1 MEQNPKDLI
10 LRSPASPPGAM
21 EPSYPNGSESSGRY
35 RGESSEGEAQGGL
48 IEYWRILRRRKR
60 TVIAVALAGLLVGA
74 LVTLPQAPVYQAR
87 TSLEIQDMNQDFMN
101 MKSVNP
107 VSDSAQYS
115 GLADIQTQ
123 IKILQSETLS
133 GRSIAKLRAGHPDS
147 PGAEGTSLLQNLLN
161 HRKPTWEAALRQ
173 AAGAMKVRAAGQTRI
188 IELLV
193 DSTDPQVAAAFANT
207 MTNEFIE
214 QNMEARWQM
223 SQRTGDW
230 LSRQLDDM
238 RLKLERSEDALQAYA
253 RQTGLMFT
261 SEKNNVSDDKLKQLQ
276 EELSK
281 AQADRMAKQSR
292 YELTRSATPDTL
304 PDVLNDNNLRDVQ
317 TKLTDL
323 RRQEAELSTTYK
335 ADYTKVK
342 RIQAQIASL
351 ETALERERAAILSR
365 IRNEYEEAQH
375 HEELLATAYGSQ
387 AQVVTKDSEK
397 EIQYNILKR
406 EVESNRQLYEAML
419 QRVKESAIAS
429 AMKASNVR
437 VVDAAKTPSRP
448 YKPSLPDNAGLGL
461 LVGGF
466 LGIAFVVMRER
477 ANRTLQQP
485 GDAPFLLN
493 VPELGAIPNARAS
506 SRNRMYYLR
515 NKETPAEASRN
526 SNTLLN
532 ATSDEKPGPRERVEL
547 VTLQRRPS
555 MVAEAFRTV
564 LTSILFSGE
573 NGSRPRVL
581 AITSPG
587 PYEGKTTVTTNLSIA
602 LAEIGR
608 KVLLID
614 ADLRRPR
621 IHEIF
626 RLDNEVGLAS
636 LLREAA
642 MDKAAVDSAVKE
654 TAVPNLFALP
664 SGPSTS
670 AAASLLFSPHMQE
683 LLRRFKGEFDTVLID
698 TPPTLQMPDARVIGR
713 LADAVVLVTRANHTT
728 RDAALAARQ
737 RFGEDQ
743 TRVLGTILNDWDP
756 RLAPNGYYGY
766 YKGYYHLGGYKGYY
780 SKSSS

>member
-1 MEQNPKDLI
+1 
-10 LRSPASPPGAM
+10 M
-21 EPSYPNGSESSGRY
+21 EPAYPNGSESSARY
-35 RGESSEGEAQGGL
+35 PGNPAEDQGGL

-60 TVIAVALAGLLVGA
+60 TVLAVAFAGLLTGA
-74 LVTLPQAPVYQAR
+74 FVTLPETPIYQAR
-87 TSLEIQDMNQDFMN
+87 TSLEIQDLNQDFMN
-101 MKSVNP
+101 MKNVNP
-107 VSDSAQYS
+107 VSESAQYN

-123 IKILQSETLS
+123 IKILQSDTLS
-133 GRSIAKLRAGHPDS
+133 DRTKAKLLVGHSAEPD
-147 PGAEGTSLLQNLLN
+147 PEGSSFLQNLLS
-161 HRKPTWEAALRQ
+161 HRKPSWETELKQ
-173 AAGAMKVRAAGQTRI
+173 AAKSMKVRAAGQTRI

-207 MTNEFIE
+207 ITNEFIE

-261 SEKNNVSDDKLKQLQ
+261 SEKTNVSDDKLKQLQ
-276 EELSK
+276 EELSR
-281 AQADRMAKQSR
+281 AQADRMIKQSR

-304 PDVLNDNNLRDVQ
+304 PDVLSDSNLRDVQ

-342 RIQAQIASL
+342 KIQAQIASL
-351 ETALERERAAILSR
+351 ETALETERAAILSR
-365 IRNEYEEAQH
+365 IRNEYDEAQRR
-375 HEELLATAYGSQ
+375 EKLLAAAYGSQ
-387 AQVVTKDSEK
+387 AEVVTHDSEK

-437 VVDAAKTPSRP
+437 VVDAAKTPGRP

-461 LVGGF
+461 LAGGF

-515 NKETPAEASRN
+515 NKETPAEASRTT
-526 SNTLLN
+526 NTLL
-532 ATSDEKPGPRERVEL
+532 TGTGDEKAGPRERVEL

-636 LLREAA
+636 LLSEAA
-642 MDKAAVDSAVKE
+642 MDNASVDAAVRE

-683 LLRRFKGEFDTVLID
+683 LLKRFKGEFDTVLID

-713 LADAVVLVTRANHTT
+713 LSDAVVLVTRANHTT
-728 RDAALAARQ
+728 RDAILAARQ
-737 RFGEDQ
+737 RFGEDK

-756 RLAPNGYYGY
+756 KLAPNGYYGY
-766 YKGYYHLGGYKGYY
+766 YKGYYHGGYRGYY

>member
-1 MEQNPKDLI
+1 MI
-10 LRSPASPPGAM
+10 
-21 EPSYPNGSESSGRY
+21 
-35 RGESSEGEAQGGL
+35 
-48 IEYWRILRRRKR
+48 
-60 TVIAVALAGLLVGA
+60 
-74 LVTLPQAPVYQAR
+74 
-87 TSLEIQDMNQDFMN
+87 
-101 MKSVNP
+101 
-107 VSDSAQYS
+107 
-115 GLADIQTQ
+115 
-123 IKILQSETLS
+123 
-133 GRSIAKLRAGHPDS
+133 
-147 PGAEGTSLLQNLLN
+147 
-161 HRKPTWEAALRQ
+161 
-173 AAGAMKVRAAGQTRI
+173 
-188 IELLV
+188 
-193 DSTDPQVAAAFANT
+193 
-207 MTNEFIE
+207 
-214 QNMEARWQM
+214 
-223 SQRTGDW
+223 
-230 LSRQLDDM
+230 
-238 RLKLERSEDALQAYA
+238 
-253 RQTGLMFT
+253 
-261 SEKNNVSDDKLKQLQ
+261 
-276 EELSK
+276 
-281 AQADRMAKQSR
+281 KQSR

-304 PDVLNDNNLRDVQ
+304 PDVLNDSNLRDVQ

-342 RIQAQIASL
+342 KIQAQIASL
-351 ETALERERAAILSR
+351 ETALETERAAILSR
-365 IRNEYEEAQH
+365 IRNEYDEAQRR
-375 HEELLATAYGSQ
+375 EKLLAAAYGSQ
-387 AQVVTKDSEK
+387 AEVVTHDSEK

-437 VVDAAKTPSRP
+437 VVDAAKTPKKP
-448 YKPSLPDNAGLGL
+448 YKPDMPVNAGLGL
-461 LVGGF
+461 LSGGF
-466 LGIAFVVMRER
+466 LGMAFVVMRER

-515 NKETPAEASRN
+515 NKETAAEASGKA
-526 SNTLLN
+526 NTLLTAAGN
-532 ATSDEKPGPRERVEL
+532 EKAGPRERVEL

-642 MDKAAVDSAVKE
+642 MDKAAVDAAVRE

-683 LLRRFKGEFDTVLID
+683 LLKRFKGEFDTVLID

-756 RLAPNGYYGY
+756 KLAPNGYYGY
-766 YKGYYHLGGYKGYY
+766 YKGYYHGGGYKGYY

>member
-1 MEQNPKDLI
+1 
-10 LRSPASPPGAM
+10 M
-21 EPSYPNGSESSGRY
+21 EPAYPNGPESPDHYPGR
-35 RGESSEGEAQGGL
+35 SSEQPQGGL
-48 IEYWRILRRRKR
+48 IEYWRILRLRKR
-60 TVIAVALAGLLVGA
+60 TVLAVALAGMLAGV
-74 LVTLPQAPVYQAR
+74 LVTLPKTPIYQTR

-107 VSDSAQYS
+107 VSDSTQYS

-123 IKILQSETLS
+123 IKILQSATLS
-133 GRSIAKLRAGHPDS
+133 ERTIAKLRAGHPAS
-147 PGAEGTSLLQNLLN
+147 PETEKASFLQNLLN
-161 HRKPTWEAALRQ
+161 HRKPTWESALNQ
-173 AAGAMKVRAAGQTRI
+173 AAGGMKVRAAGQTRI

-207 MTNEFIE
+207 ITNEFIE

-238 RLKLERSEDALQAYA
+238 RLKLEHSEDQLQAYA

-261 SEKNNVSDDKLKQLQ
+261 SEKTNVSDDKLKQLQ
-276 EELSK
+276 QELSK

-292 YELTRSATPDTL
+292 YELTRSAAPDTL
-304 PDVLNDNNLRDVQ
+304 PDVLNDSNLRDVQ

-375 HEELLATAYGSQ
+375 HEELLAAAYGSQ

-437 VVDAAKTPSRP
+437 VVDAAKTPGRP
-448 YKPSLPDNAGLGL
+448 YKPDLRENAMLGL
-461 LVGGF
+461 FAGGF
-466 LGIAFVVMRER
+466 IGIAFVFMRER
-477 ANRTLQQP
+477 GNRTLQQP

-493 VPELGAIPNARAS
+493 VAELGAIPNARES
-506 SRNRMYYLR
+506 SRNRLYYMR
-515 NKETPAEASRN
+515 QKEASAEAGRKTN
-526 SNTLLN
+526 PLLS
-532 ATSDEKPGPRERVEL
+532 ATSNEKAGPRERVEL

-587 PYEGKTTVTTNLSIA
+587 PMEGKTTVTTNLSIA

-626 RLDNEVGLAS
+626 RLDNRVGLTT
-636 LLREAA
+636 LLREVAL
-642 MDKAAVDSAVKE
+642 DKAAVDAAVRE

-670 AAASLLFSPHMQE
+670 AAASLLFSPHLQE
-683 LLRRFKGEFDTVLID
+683 LLKRFKNEFDTVLID

-713 LADAVVLVTRANHTT
+713 LSDAVVLVTRANHTT
-728 RDAALAARQ
+728 RDAAVAARQ

-766 YKGYYHLGGYKGYY
+766 YKGYYHGGYKSYY
-780 SKSSS
+780 SKSST

>member
-1 MEQNPKDLI
+1 MEQNPKDLM
-10 LRSPASPPGAM
+10 LRPSSPPPGAM
-21 EPSYPNGSESSGRY
+21 EPAYPNGSESSARY
-35 RGESSEGEAQGGL
+35 PGNPAEEAQGGL

-60 TVIAVALAGLLVGA
+60 TVLAVALAGLLAGA
-74 LVTLPQAPVYQAR
+74 LITLPETPIYQAR

-101 MKSVNP
+101 MKSINP

-133 GRSIAKLRAGHPDS
+133 ERTVAKLRAGHPAS
-147 PGAEGTSLLQNLLN
+147 PEAESASLLQNLLS
-161 HRKPTWEAALRQ
+161 HRKPTWETALKQ
-173 AAGAMKVRAAGQTRI
+173 AARNMKVRAAGQTRI

-193 DSTDPQVAAAFANT
+193 DSTDPRVAAAFANT
-207 MTNEFIE
+207 ITNEFIE

-261 SEKNNVSDDKLKQLQ
+261 SEKTNVSDDKLKQLQ

-304 PDVLNDNNLRDVQ
+304 PDVLNDSNLRDVQ

-365 IRNEYEEAQH
+365 IRNEFEEAQH
-375 HEELLATAYGSQ
+375 HEELLAAAYGSQ
-387 AQVVTKDSEK
+387 AQVVTHDSEK

-437 VVDAAKTPSRP
+437 VVDAAKMPGRP

-461 LVGGF
+461 LAGGF

-515 NKETPAEASRN
+515 NKETAAEGSRN
-526 SNTLLN
+526 SNTLLT
-532 ATSDEKPGPRERVEL
+532 ATGDEKPGPRERVEL

-587 PYEGKTTVTTNLSIA
+587 PYEGKTTVTSNLAIA

-642 MDKAAVDSAVKE
+642 MDKATVDAAVRE

-664 SGPSTS
+664 SGPATS

-683 LLRRFKGEFDTVLID
+683 LLKRFKGEFDTVLID

-728 RDAALAARQ
+728 RDAAVAARQ
-737 RFGEDQ
+737 RFSEDQ

-766 YKGYYHLGGYKGYY
+766 YKGYYHGGYKSYY